1 MPDVPVPD
9 DAAGLRAA
17 NARLRGLLAD
27 RDADIAG
34 LRLELDAARERER
47 RLELRL
53 AELERRLGMDSS
65 NSGMPSSKERIGA
78 KEGRKAQQR
87 QESERERSKDRKRG
101 GQPGHPGKGLA
112 RDPDPGEK
120 REAPPPAECRKCK
133 ASLDGAAPAG
143 QRWAQSRD
151 VEVIRTVT
159 EWLLPGLACPC
170 CGTVTFAEPPPGLHA
185 GSVSYGPGGKPWLPP
200 LPAIA

>member
-1 MPDVPVPD
+1 VPGVSVP

-17 NARLRGLLAD
+17 NARLRELLAD
-27 RDADIAG
+27 RDADIGG

-53 AELERRLGMDSS
+53 AELGRRLEMDSS
-65 NSGMPSSKERIGA
+65 NSGTPSSKERIGA
-78 KEGRKAQQR
+78 QAQRKARRR
-87 QESERERSKDRKRG
+87 QESGRERSKDRKRG

-112 RDPDPGEK
+112 RDPDPGGK

-143 QRWAQSRD
+143 QRWAQS
-151 VEVIRTVT
+151 
-159 EWLLPGLACPC
+159 
-170 CGTVTFAEPPPGLHA
+170 
-185 GSVSYGPGGKPWLPP
+185 
-200 LPAIA
+200 

>member
-27 RDADIAG
+27 RDAFIAG

-53 AELERRLGMDSS
+53 AELERRVEMDSPD
-65 NSGMPSSKERIGA
+65 SGTPSSKERIGA
-78 KEGRKAQQR
+78 KAERKARRR
-87 QESERERSKDRKRG
+87 QEPERERNKDRKRG
-101 GQPGHPGKGLA
+101 GRPGHPGKGLA

-120 REAPPPAECRKCK
+120 RQAPPPAECRKCT
-133 ASLDGAAPAG
+133 ASLDAAAPAG
-143 QRWAQSRD
+143 QRWAQSWD

-159 EWLLPGLACPC
+159 EWLLLPGDLRRQ
-170 CGTVTFAEPPPGLHA
+170 HRQA
-185 GSVSYGPGGKPWLPP
+185 GR
-200 LPAIA
+200 